1 MLFRCYLCHFK
12 MAILPPRNRSLIS
25 VLVDVWVTVFDCIL
39 CLFLAMP
46 RAGPGVINKFILH
59 STIKFIL
66 LINDKIPIIVVI
78 LAYMLDKCNICEVE
92 SQKSLYFST
101 FIVFMNS

>member
-39 CLFLAMP
+39 CLFLMMP
-46 RAGPGVINKFILH
+46 RTAPGIINTFILH
-59 STIKFIL
+59 STIKFIM
-66 LINDKIPIIVVI
+66 LINDKMPTIVGI
-78 LAYMLDKCNICEVE
+78 LSYISMINTNFLRLKR
-92 SQKSLYFST
+92 
-101 FIVFMNS
+101 